1 VAELRDWDKS
11 VGELSAPPKAASNAG
26 CLEEGGGRESL
37 ADSPG
42 SLARNRTF
50 HAFTATQFLGAFNDN
65 LFKQLVLL
73 LFVRTPVPGEPGQHR
88 DQQWVALLLFSLP
101 FILFSGLGGYLSDRY
116 RKWSVIFGCKAAE
129 VAIMLLA
136 VIGFAYYSRAGL
148 TPAVFAA
155 LGVTLFLMGTHSA
168 FFGPSK
174 YGALPEYFAAKQLS
188 AVNGIVLMTTFLAI
202 IFGSVL
208 AGYLLDWWSERLWMA
223 GCVSVGVAGV
233 GVATALM
240 LPRLPSALPG
250 LRFSW
255 DMLFIPRDIGRLLRA
270 DIALRRALLASTL
283 FWLVA
288 AIVQPAVNA
297 LGKLQLLEDNRWTSL
312 LVMVISAGIAA
323 GSVLAGWFSRHSF
336 QPWVP
341 RLGAWGMV
349 ACLSMLAIPAG
360 AKQHLLGYW
369 GSIVALTLLGGF
381 TGLFAVPLNVF
392 LQSRPPAGLK
402 GRTVATQNLL
412 NWVGIFISTVI
423 YWAANSLLGLLHW
436 PNNGLF
442 ALTALLMLPIAV
454 AYRPPHE

>member
-1 VAELRDWDKS
+1 MSAESPRESPVAADGVDSCRAEL
-11 VGELSAPPKAASNAG
+11 GEPQ
-26 CLEEGGGRESL
+26 C
-37 ADSPG
+37 DSPG
-42 SLARNRTF
+42 SLARDRTF

-73 LFVRTPVPGEPGQHR
+73 LFVKTPVAGEVDRYR

-101 FILFSGLGGYLSDRY
+101 FILFSGFGGYLSDRY
-116 RKWSVIFGCKAAE
+116 RKWSVILGCKAAE
-129 VAIMLLA
+129 VAIMMLA
-136 VIGFAYYSRAGL
+136 VIGFALYSQSGL
-148 TPAVFAA
+148 TPLVFAA

-174 YGALPEYFAAKQLS
+174 YGALPEFFASRQLPS
-188 AVNGIVLMTTFLAI
+188 VNGVVLMTTFLAI

-208 AGYLLDWWSERLWMA
+208 AGYLLDWWSGRLWMA

-233 GVATALM
+233 GVATALA
-240 LPRLPSALPG
+240 LPRLPAALPE
-250 LRFSW
+250 LRFSV
-255 DMLFIPRDIGRLLRA
+255 DMLFIPRDVWRVVRTDDQLS
-270 DIALRRALLASTL
+270 RALVVSTL

-323 GSVLAGWFSRHSF
+323 GSVLAGWFSRQAF

-341 RLGAWGMV
+341 RVGAWGMV
-349 ACLSMLAIPAG
+349 VCLLLLAIPVG
-360 AKQHLLGYW
+360 DKQHLLGYW
-369 GSIVALTLLGGF
+369 GSVTALILLGGF

-402 GRTVATQNLL
+402 GRTIATQNLL
-412 NWVGIFISTVI
+412 NWVGIFVSTGI
-423 YWAANSLLGLLHW
+423 YWAANALLELLAW
-436 PNNGLF
+436 PHNGLF

-454 AYRPPHE
+454 AYRPQSA